1 MFNAINGNKYTE
13 KTVKKRVNPDKF
25 FQNNF
30 SRTPGQNIDVLVKKA
45 QPGRPTR
52 KPGAFNNSGEYE
64 FITRVHLIQYKTR
77 TSLQLRIFGLLY
89 KK

>member
-1 MFNAINGNKYTE
+1 M
-13 KTVKKRVNPDKF
+13 KRGNPDKF

-52 KPGAFNNSGEYE
+52 KPGAFNNSGYHEE
-64 FITRVHLIQYKTR
+64 AQAVL
-77 TSLQLRIFGLLY
+77 SLTAA
-89 KK
+89 